1 MSTVL
6 KLLLS
11 GIVKYLE
18 AHPEEIDKIVEWAI
32 QELLTSIAPKVA

>member
-6 KLLLS
+6 KLLVS

-18 AHPEEIDKIVEWAI
+18 AHPEEVE
-32 QELLTSIAPKVA
+32 KVAEFLIKEILKAVEPKAA